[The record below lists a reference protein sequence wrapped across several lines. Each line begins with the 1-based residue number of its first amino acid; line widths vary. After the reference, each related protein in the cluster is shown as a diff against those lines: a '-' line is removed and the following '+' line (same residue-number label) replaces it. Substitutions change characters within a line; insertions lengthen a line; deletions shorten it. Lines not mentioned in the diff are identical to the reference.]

1 MSSNFGDLGLY
12 LSIGMNKDSNGA
24 VAEIKLTPSAD
35 VDDSYSI
42 FCDKDA
48 EGKAFGRII
57 DVQFAHV
64 YSFSK
69 DSN

>member
-48 EGKAFGRII
+48 EGKSFGRII